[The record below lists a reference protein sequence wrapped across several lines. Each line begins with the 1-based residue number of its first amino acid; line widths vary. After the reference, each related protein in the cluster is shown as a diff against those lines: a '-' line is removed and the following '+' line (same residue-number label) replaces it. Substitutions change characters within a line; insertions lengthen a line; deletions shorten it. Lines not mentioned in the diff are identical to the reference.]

1 MRTISALATAALV
14 IPLSGCSLEEVAAT
28 AADAAACQAL
38 SSTLA
43 GIADAYQQGLVDS
56 GVLSQIDALIG
67 DQLDGVLSSGLAQD
81 LGNLTDAL
89 AQTETAAGAQ
99 QQVEE
104 LLASI
109 NDRCAGV
116 GINLNQ

>member
-1 MRTISALATAALV
+1 MRTVALLASATLI

-38 SSTLA
+38 SSTLS
-43 GIADAYQQGLVDS
+43 GLADAYNSGLVDS
-56 GVLSQIDALIG
+56 GVLAQIDTLVG
-67 DQLDGVLSSGLAQD
+67 DQLDSVLSSGLAQD
-81 LGNLTDAL
+81 LGALTDAL

-99 QQVEE
+99 QRVDE
-104 LLASI
+104 LITSI

-116 GINLNQ
+116 GINLN